1 MVSAIKR
8 TCGIAALGLFT
19 LASTCAWAGP
29 VAGTCADVVA
39 TTPDAAASGPGM
51 HASDVDDPPA
61 VAFSIRDRMLL
72 AEYRMLQRDRAP
84 ILLALDPACNAAAAQ
99 ALERIGARVT
109 GRRDAIGYRSEEQ
122 TSELQSLMRTS
133 YA

>member
-8 TCGIAALGLFT
+8 TGGIAALGLFT

-84 ILLALDPACNAAAAQ
+84 ILLALDP
-99 ALERIGARVT
+99 
-109 GRRDAIGYRSEEQ
+109 RSEERRGG
-122 TSELQSLMRTS
+122 TEGVSTCRSRWS
-133 YA
+133 PDH

>member
-1 MVSAIKR
+1 MRISDWSSDVCSSDLRKGSTTDLRHPRVVRQPGLRHRERQSDRTPRQHRGAQNMVSAIKR
-8 TCGIAALGLFT
+8 TCGIAALGLLT

-72 AEYRMLQRDRAP
+72 AE
-84 ILLALDPACNAAAAQ
+84 
-99 ALERIGARVT
+99 IGSADV
-109 GRRDAIGYRSEEQ
+109 
-122 TSELQSLMRTS
+122 
-133 YA
+133 

>member
-1 MVSAIKR
+1 MVSAIKC
-8 TCGIAALGLFT
+8 TCGIAALGLLT

-61 VAFSIRDRMLL
+61 VAFSIRGRMPL
-72 AEYRMLQRDRAP
+72 AGHGRASWR
-84 ILLALDPACNAAAAQ
+84 
-99 ALERIGARVT
+99 ERVYQYGSTLVGA
-109 GRRDAIGYRSEEQ
+109 GRLKKKQHHEQ
-122 TSELQSLMRTS
+122 
-133 YA
+133 